1 VQNKKKIMLKLG
13 LSNKANVL
21 FDHTGGVPTV
31 VSTERIIVG
40 EVIEVLCAQHISIS
54 DGFEIYERLP
64 SFANCVQPNEIK
76 LRELNQKTEELYQRL
91 AAELMATGE
100 PSKEEIEKLKE
111 HPDLLKFFNSYKW
124 LDMLIGNIPYY
135 HMAELP
141 TARIVWNTEDNVWNV
156 VASTEILPGK
166 TITLP
171 IKK

>member
-1 VQNKKKIMLKLG
+1 MLKLG
-13 LSNKANVL
+13 LSNKANVV
-21 FDHTGGVPTV
+21 FDHKGGIPTV
-31 VSTERIIVG
+31 VSTDRIIVG

-76 LRELNQKTEELYQRL
+76 LRELNQKTEEIHQKLL
-91 AAELMATGE
+91 SELMLTGE
-100 PSKEEIEKLKE
+100 PSNEEIEKLKE
-111 HPDLLKFFNSYKW
+111 HPELINFFNSYKW

-141 TARIVWNTEDNVWNV
+141 NARILWNTEDNVWNV
-156 VASTEILPGK
+156 VAMTEILPGK